1 MVLRSLP
8 FVSPGCCCCE
18 RLSILQ
24 ASRSCMFRGSV
35 VFFFFSHPPPFTE
48 LRGKKCFGE
57 RGVEKKMGEEHPV
70 RKKKTDKKK
79 EVQVTLG
86 DESYAR
92 TQHHSDHRGKKL
104 VDSLSLSQ
112 SIFDV
117 RRDRWRWY
125 GTPSRKS
132 GTIRV
137 AELLGDR
144 HAGENSV
151 LTTAT

>member
-1 MVLRSLP
+1 
-8 FVSPGCCCCE
+8 
-18 RLSILQ
+18 
-24 ASRSCMFRGSV
+24 MFRGSV
-35 VFFFFSHPPPFTE
+35 VFFFFYHPQPFTE

-104 VDSLSLSQ
+104 VDSLSLSVHFRC
-112 SIFDV
+112 S
-117 RRDRWRWY
+117 
-125 GTPSRKS
+125 
-132 GTIRV
+132 
-137 AELLGDR
+137 A
-144 HAGENSV
+144 
-151 LTTAT
+151 